1 VQVVIAGLQN
11 WPSTATGDRD
21 AVFESMLRAHEQMV
35 LRVAYRMLGS
45 RDDAEDAAQEVFL
58 RLHRH
63 LERID
68 VEGAV
73 RSWLYKTAMN
83 VCYDHIRRRRPSDPI
98 EFDVA
103 QPPSQL
109 SGVLGKERRQLL
121 ACALLRLPERER
133 AAVVLREIE
142 GLETRE
148 VAEVLGVNE
157 VTVRTQ
163 ISSARGKLKAWME
176 ARTR

>member
-1 VQVVIAGLQN
+1 VQVVTEGLLK
-11 WPSTATGDRD
+11 WPSATATDRD
-21 AVFESMLRAHEQMV
+21 AVFESLLRAQEQMV

-63 LERID
+63 FERID
-68 VEGAV
+68 LAGAV
-73 RSWLYKTAMN
+73 QSWLYKTTMN
-83 VCYDHIRRRRPSDPI
+83 VCYDLIRRRRPAEPI
-98 EFDVA
+98 EFDPP
-103 QPPSQL
+103 QPAPQL
-109 SGVLGKERRQLL
+109 SGLLVDERRQLL
-121 ACALLRLPERER
+121 ADALLRLPERER
-133 AAVVLREIE
+133 AALVLREIE

-148 VAEVLGVNE
+148 AARILGVSE

-163 ISSARGKLKAWME
+163 VASARGKLKAWME

>member
-1 VQVVIAGLQN
+1 VQVVIAGLHA
-11 WPSTATGDRD
+11 WPRTDAGDRA
-21 AVFESMLRAHEQMV
+21 AVFESLLRRHEQMV
-35 LRVAYRMLGS
+35 LRIAYRMLGN

-63 LERID
+63 LDRID
-68 VEGAV
+68 LEGAV
-73 RSWLYKTAMN
+73 QSWLYKTVMN
-83 VCYDHIRRRRPSDPI
+83 VCYDQIRRRRPSQPVD
-98 EFDVA
+98 FDVA

-109 SGVLGKERRQLL
+109 SGMLGEERRQLL
-121 ACALLRLPERER
+121 AEALLRLPERER

-148 VAEVLGVNE
+148 AAAILGVNE

-163 ISSARGKLKAWME
+163 VASARGKLKAWME

>member
-1 VQVVIAGLQN
+1 MQVVIAGLQH
-11 WPSTATGDRD
+11 WPRAATGDRD
-21 AVFESMLRAHEQMV
+21 TVFESLLRAHEQMV

-68 VEGAV
+68 LGGAV
-73 RSWLYKTAMN
+73 QSWLYKTTMN
-83 VCYDHIRRRRPSDPI
+83 VSYDMIRRRRPSEPI
-98 EFDVA
+98 ELEVPQA
-103 QPPSQL
+103 PAQL
-109 SGVLGKERRQLL
+109 SGVLGEERRQLL
-121 ACALLRLPERER
+121 ADALLRLPERER

-142 GLETRE
+142 GLETSE
-148 VAEVLGVNE
+148 VAEMLGVSE

>member
-1 VQVVIAGLQN
+1 VQVVTEGLLK
-11 WPSTATGDRD
+11 WTSATATDRE
-21 AVFESMLRAHEQMV
+21 AVFESLLRTHEQMV

-63 LERID
+63 FERID
-68 VEGAV
+68 LAGAV
-73 RSWLYKTAMN
+73 QSWLYKTTMN
-83 VCYDHIRRRRPSDPI
+83 VCYDQIRRRRPSEPI
-98 EFDVA
+98 EIEVP
-103 QPPSQL
+103 QPASQL
-109 SGVLGKERRQLL
+109 SGLLGDERRQLL
-121 ACALLRLPERER
+121 ADALLRLPERER

-148 VAEVLGVNE
+148 VAEVLGVGE
-157 VTVRTQ
+157 VTVRSQ